1 MNIMIIVMKITTN
14 DDENDTNIN
23 NKRVTMMMIMTMM
36 IARIIIMPVY
46 NYNETI
52 HETHDNNQQHR
63 DNIHDNDINSKN
75 SDKIKKRSEIF
86 KL

>member
-1 MNIMIIVMKITTN
+1 MNIMIIVMKITTKL
-14 DDENDTNIN
+14 